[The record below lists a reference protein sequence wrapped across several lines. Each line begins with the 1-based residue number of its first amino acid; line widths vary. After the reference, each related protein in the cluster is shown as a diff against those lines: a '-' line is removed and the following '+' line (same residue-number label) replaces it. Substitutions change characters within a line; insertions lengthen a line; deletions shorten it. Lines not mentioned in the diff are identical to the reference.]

1 MGWDLKGIIGNA
13 IAGAADAGSRYFVE
27 ERRKETELAA
37 QKELADY
44 KNEIELN
51 KQQRLEEAKALRAER
66 DLMRNRESNAAN
78 EELAND
84 FAREQGHKSGTVGWY
99 DAKADF
105 LNRSGREDLAKEAYN
120 QADKIRADDTKDQIA
135 AARAAARA
143 GGSGGG
149 GGGGKAGAEDSSVSG
164 FINDLTKDFKTYGL
178 SGEKEAVDT
187 TAKFIA
193 RDAFAKAYGE
203 AKAAGKTDQEAD
215 AIARHTTTR
224 FMGRIAAVQQ
234 GNDDTLRGKSAA
246 DINANF
252 NATRKTADTEK
263 ETRGK
268 PGVLNN
274 AQNQAEPTFDAL
286 ARQKEKSATAE
297 YVRERKA
304 REEEARLQ
312 ARTEGGIFGIR
323 PR

>member
-27 ERRKETELAA
+27 ERRRETELAA

-66 DLMRNRESNAAN
+66 DLMRNRESNATN

-143 GGSGGG
+143 GGGGG
-149 GGGGKAGAEDSSVSG
+149 GGGGKGSSGGGSEVD
-164 FINDLTKDFKTYGL
+164 I
-178 SGEKEAVDT
+178 EKELAGISKIGVSSKD
-187 TAKFIA
+187 
-193 RDAFAKAYGE
+193 GE
-203 AKAAGKTDQEAD
+203 AKADP
-215 AIARHTTTR
+215 
-224 FMGRIAAVQQ
+224 AALGV
-234 GNDDTLRGKSAA
+234 A
-246 DINANF
+246 NAYYTQALGALKDPKLALD
-252 NATRKTADTEK
+252 ATRKMMVRTTEYALDNNVSLREASKAVGTDMKNKFNEDVAKK
-263 ETRGK
+263 ETK
-268 PGVLNN
+268 
-274 AQNQAEPTFDAL
+274 
-286 ARQKEKSATAE
+286 RQQGILQ
-297 YVRERKA
+297 YP
-304 REEEARLQ
+304 EEAP
-312 ARTEGGIFGIR
+312 ATEDATERNLNYLRNQGAPAQSAAKPKLPWWD
-323 PR
+323 PRSE